1 MNNYGDRENKGGC
14 YFHPTEVVIGVCH
27 FCLHERLIVLASK
40 QTHHSRR
47 GKSRTNV
54 VRNHSFS
61 HDQKPPANVTSL
73 PKIFAIG
80 SLLNRFEFRHRKSD
94 DQDFSDASSS
104 HEDSFISIKF
114 ENNNGVGS
122 WEKNAN
128 TVSKVSLE
136 HCNFS
141 WNHSLVSNEG
151 KGSTKT
157 VVEHVKP
164 RAATLRWRKRI
175 GHLFQ
180 LGKWKRSS
188 KASACHVGGKLEGAK
203 VRNSGWIRS
212 LTKRRTKE

>member
-1 MNNYGDRENKGGC
+1 MNNYDHRDNKGGC
-14 YFHPTEVVIGVCH
+14 YFHPTEFVVGVCH
-27 FCLHERLIVLASK
+27 MCLNERLIVLASK
-40 QTHHSRR
+40 QTHQLHRA
-47 GKSRTNV
+47 KSRSF
-54 VRNHSFS
+54 VRNHSFC
-61 HDQKPPANVTSL
+61 HDQKPQANVNSL

-80 SLLNRFEFRHRKSD
+80 SLLNRFEFRHRKSED
-94 DQDFSDASSS
+94 LDFSEASSG

-141 WNHSLVSNEG
+141 WKQNEG
-151 KGSTKT
+151 KEPSKT

-164 RAATLRWRKRI
+164 RGSTLRWRKRI

-180 LGKWKRSS
+180 VSKWKRSS
-188 KASACHVGGKLEGAK
+188 KTSACHSGKLEGSK
-203 VRNSGWIRS
+203 GRVNSGWIRS